1 MLRFFFINNQCP
13 NISTCRSIMETICD
27 PCSEKN
33 KRLVA
38 EKYCSDCEEKL
49 CTECTEWHLRCKE
62 FRSHHVIDLS
72 SVGSRIPP
80 SSKIN
85 CEIHTDVQIDY
96 FCSQHD
102 VVCCRACLSDSHRS
116 CESVLPLD
124 SASKDVKNSSLL
136 SDTLEEQDYIT
147 ETLSKMSENRDEN
160 RKLLKQKKSLIIK
173 QISAAKSK
181 VLKYLDEIE
190 ERLITEV
197 GSVQEKNEEKINRES
212 MKFVN

>member
-1 MLRFFFINNQCP
+1 MLRFFFINNQCH

-38 EKYCSDCEEKL
+38 EKYCNDFFCFSNFRFSFLFTSIFCNVSVIYSCSSNVSESKD
-49 CTECTEWHLRCKE
+49 E
-62 FRSHHVIDLS
+62 FLTSAFKSHHVIDLS

-102 VVCCRACLSDSHRS
+102 VVGS
-116 CESVLPLD
+116 
-124 SASKDVKNSSLL
+124 
-136 SDTLEEQDYIT
+136 
-147 ETLSKMSENRDEN
+147 
-160 RKLLKQKKSLIIK
+160 
-173 QISAAKSK
+173 QIVSMIDLQ
-181 VLKYLDEIE
+181 VEI
-190 ERLITEV
+190 L
-197 GSVQEKNEEKINRES
+197 
-212 MKFVN
+212 